1 MKVYRHKSGE
11 MYKAGWVSPP
21 PASYGGVDHIN
32 DERFKELRES
42 GINLIHIIT
51 ELEDLSV
58 TRRIVECARKNDVEV
73 VLPLADLLRGDFN
86 KEKMMPVLEE
96 LQKGWENVVGIN
108 LFDEPGKHYFNKI
121 KEVADFIRPY
131 IGDRMIYVNH
141 MPMYATMSQLVNGWW
156 SPYEAEA
163 ETIGYREFLNEFYQ
177 TVDVEVISYDF
188 YPFRYEKGFS
198 DPRYFEQL
206 CVAKS
211 LSNQYDKP
219 VWNFTQVTSWN
230 RDAVRNMTYAEM
242 AWLNHTSIACGVTG
256 IQYFC
261 YWTPCDGVETF
272 ENAMISR
279 DGRRTKHYYFAQDLN
294 KKLDALAPYILD
306 AKHCGTIAYG
316 NTIVPFPR
324 ESALRTFGNLDR
336 ILSDGMLIGCFEKD
350 GKYMYYAVNTSVF
363 ETKVLEFTFKQSI
376 KAELLIGTQK
386 SAFEG
391 AELKLPV
398 GPGEGVLIAEF

>member
-42 GINLIHIIT
+42 GINLIHVIT

-58 TRRIVECARKNDVEV
+58 TRRIVECAKKNDVEL
-73 VLPLADLLRGDFN
+73 VLPLADLLRGEFN
-86 KEKMMPVLEE
+86 EEKVMPVLEA
-96 LQKGWENVVGIN
+96 LKDWDNVVGIN
-108 LFDEPGKHYFNKI
+108 LFDEPGRHYFDKI
-121 KEVADFIRPY
+121 KKVADFIRPY

-141 MPMYATMSQLVNGWW
+141 MPMYATASQLEGGWW
-156 SPYEAEA
+156 TPYEDEA
-163 ETIGYREFLNEFYQ
+163 QTSGYYEFLDEFYQ
-177 TVDVEVISYDF
+177 KIDVEVISYDF
-188 YPFRYEKGFS
+188 YPFRHEKGCS

-206 CVAKS
+206 CVAKK
-211 LSNQYDKP
+211 LSDKYDKP

-242 AWLNHTSIACGVTG
+242 AWMNHTSIACGVTG

-261 YWTPCDGVETF
+261 YWTPCDGVENF
-272 ENAMISR
+272 ENAMIARNGS
-279 DGRRTKHYYFAQDLN
+279 RTKHYYFAQDLN
-294 KKLDALAPYILD
+294 RKLDALAPYILD
-306 AKHCGTIAYG
+306 AKFYGTIAYG

-324 ESALRTFGNLDR
+324 ESALKSFGNIDR
-336 ILSDGMLIGCFEKD
+336 VLSDGMLIGCFEKD

-363 ETKVLEFTFKQSI
+363 ETKVLEFTFKKSI
-376 KAELLIGTQK
+376 SAELLLGTEK
-386 SAFEG
+386 LSFEG
-391 AELKLPV
+391 AELKQVV
-398 GPGEGVLIAEF
+398 GPGEAVLIAEM